1 MTTYD
6 WTIQSECG
14 PKVNRTSHNLGAFF
28 FFNRHS
34 PGEENEKIKIF
45 KNEDNTTIER

>member
-28 FFNRHS
+28 FLTDT
-34 PGEENEKIKIF
+34 PQ
-45 KNEDNTTIER
+45 ERKMKK